1 MFHLL
6 LTFFGLT
13 TEYRK
18 IFKQEIFD
26 LCYHGKCFGSYWDIY
41 HMPIMDRRYNLKV
54 LSDTI
59 KASQPKDDNN
69 LSMQDMVSSR
79 KNILKQPDY
88 IGKMPR

>member
-1 MFHLL
+1 
-6 LTFFGLT
+6 
-13 TEYRK
+13 
-18 IFKQEIFD
+18 
-26 LCYHGKCFGSYWDIY
+26 
-41 HMPIMDRRYNLKV
+41 MPIMDRRYNLKV